1 LLAAAATVL
10 SLFVDS
16 FKLLDFNG
24 DILLLSSFLIG
35 IDDVLLI
42 ELS

>member
-1 LLAAAATVL
+1 LLAAAATAL

-24 DILLLSSFLIG
+24 DILLFSSFLIG
-35 IDDVLLI
+35 IDDVLLL